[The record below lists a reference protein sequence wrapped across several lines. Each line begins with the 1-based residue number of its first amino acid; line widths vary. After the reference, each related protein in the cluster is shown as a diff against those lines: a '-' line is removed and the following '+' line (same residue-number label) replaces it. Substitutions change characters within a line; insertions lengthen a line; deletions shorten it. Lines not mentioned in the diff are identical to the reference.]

1 MAERTW
7 AWAALGCGAL
17 AALALWRARR
27 LAHLKEIVRRSG
39 GAAIGGAAAAPVVV
53 LLGSSSK
60 WRAKL
65 VSGALPAGFALHP
78 RRLSPDI
85 DEKAIR
91 RADAGEMTVAI
102 AGAKADELLRVLR
115 DPARCAAALQGEPVP
130 DLLICCDQV
139 VVHAGEVREK
149 AESVAQCKARL
160 QSYGRSGKPAECTSG
175 VVVVDVRSGER
186 RAGVDVALQWIGDVP
201 DAVADALIA
210 KGEVCNCAGSFVAED
225 PLLAPYL
232 GKREG
237 ELESVQGMPVGLT
250 RRLLQEVA
258 AAAAIGKHTREATST
273 SPGRHAIDF
282 L

>member
-1 MAERTW
+1 MAERW
-7 AWAALGCGAL
+7 AGASWVALGCGAV

-27 LAHLKEIVRRSG
+27 LAPRD
-39 GAAIGGAAAAPVVV
+39 VVV

-60 WRAKL
+60 WRARL
-65 VSGALPAGFALHP
+65 VGGALPPGFALHP

-91 RADAGEMTVAI
+91 RADAREMTVAI

-115 DPARCAAALQGEPVP
+115 DPARCAAALQGEPAP
-130 DLLICCDQV
+130 DLLLCCDQV

-201 DAVADALIA
+201 DTVADALIA
-210 KGEVCNCAGSFVAED
+210 KGDVLLSAGSFVAED

-237 ELESVQGMPVGLT
+237 ELESVQGMPMALA

-258 AAAAIGKHTREATST
+258 AAAAST
-273 SPGRHAIDF
+273 PGRRRARDTP
-282 L
+282 